1 MRLKYFITAFLLI
14 FSSISYS
21 EVIKKIDIIGLNSV
35 DRGTVLSYL
44 PYEVS
49 DNFDINNP
57 ELILKSL
64 SKTNFFK
71 SVSLEFKDGDLIIS
85 VIENPTIKFVEFLG
99 YKDDA
104 VLNDDLIQKIKK
116 NNSINVGKIFDQKN
130 LNKLVGQLKNFYEA
144 KGYYKVN
151 ISYKLL
157 IDESNRIGI
166 ELYFEEND
174 PALITKFEILGSEA
188 VDKDDLKNLF
198 EIGTPDFFILNY
210 FTEKDKFKKSSLD
223 AGVNS
228 IRSKYLDLGYLDMK
242 FDEINV
248 SLNEQKTG
256 IEIILKISEG
266 DQYFIENFTFSGDID
281 EFNENILRSSVNLKS
296 GDVFSRKEIVASASK
311 LQSLYANIGYALTLV
326 DTTFKTGNSK
336 NKFIINF
343 SVNKKKKMFVNRI
356 DISGNTTTQDDVIRR
371 ELKLLEGQE
380 FSQIDLDESIKKIK
394 RLGYFSDINVKT
406 FPVNGSDDKFNISIS
421 VTETKTGEFSIG
433 LSHSNASGA
442 AFNTGIQQNNILGT
456 GNVLNAKFT
465 SSKAVEE
472 LSLYFKNPYFNKS
485 GHSISYGVFTKSTDA
500 VNLDI
505 SDYILDENGA
515 IFGYGVPLS
524 EFSDVFAEI
533 KLSANSITCS
543 AKFASADYEQSQC
556 ANTKN
561 NDFSISSNYEWNSLN
576 DFYNPTDGMKRS
588 FKTFLSL
595 PIGDLKYYQFEA
607 KQINYTPILDNSSFN
622 TKFNFQFAQGYGGN
636 ELPFF
641 KRYFGGGSSSVRGFD
656 FNSLG
661 SKYPDLKAK
670 GGEVSF
676 LSSAA
681 LISPASNFGINNPNI
696 RLSTFIDAGSIYE
709 KASNFDISDI
719 RVSSGLAAS
728 WLTPIGPIGFYFAQP
743 LIKKS
748 SDSTENFAFELG
760 TTF

>member
-1 MRLKYFITAFLLI
+1 MKLKYLVSVFLLI
-14 FSSISYS
+14 FSSISFG
-21 EVIKKIDIIGLNSV
+21 EIIKKIDIIGLTSV

-44 PYEVS
+44 PVEVG
-49 DNFDINNP
+49 DDFDIANS
-57 ELILKSL
+57 ELVLNSL
-64 SKTNFFK
+64 YKTNFFK
-71 SVSLEFKDGDLIIS
+71 NLSLKFETGNLTIN
-85 VIENPTIKFVEFLG
+85 VTENPTIKFVEFSG
-99 YKDDA
+99 YEDDE
-104 VLNDDLIQKIKK
+104 VLSDDLIQKIKK
-116 NNSINVGKIFDQKN
+116 NNSIDIGKVFDQKN
-130 LNKLVGQLKNFYEA
+130 LNKLISQLKTLYET
-144 KGYYKVN
+144 KGYYKAN
-151 ISYKLL
+151 ISSKTLV
-157 IDESNRIGI
+157 DESNRVGV
-166 ELYFEEND
+166 ELFFEEND
-174 PALITKFEILGSEA
+174 PALITKFEILGSLA
-188 VDKDDLKNLF
+188 VDKDDLKDLF

-223 AGVNS
+223 AGINS
-228 IRSKYLDLGYLDMK
+228 VRSKYLDLGYLDMK

-248 SLNEQKTG
+248 SLNKQRTG
-256 IEIILKISEG
+256 IEIILKIFEG
-266 DQYFIENFTFSGDID
+266 DQYFIENYTFTGDID
-281 EFNENILRSSVNLKS
+281 EFNETILRSTVNLKP
-296 GDVFSRKEIVASASK
+296 GEIFSRKEIVASASK
-311 LQSLYANIGYALTLV
+311 LQNLYADNGYALTNI
-326 DTTFKTGNSK
+326 DTTLNIGNSK

-343 SVNKKKKMFVNRI
+343 SVNKKKKMFINRI
-356 DISGNTTTQDDVIRR
+356 DINGNTTTQDDVIRR
-371 ELKLLEGQE
+371 QLKVLEGQE
-380 FSQIDLDESIKKIK
+380 FSQTDLDESVKKIK
-394 RLGYFSDINVKT
+394 RLGYFSDVNVKT

-433 LSHSNASGA
+433 LSHSNATGA

-465 SSKAVEE
+465 SSKALEE
-472 LSLYFKNPYFNKS
+472 LSLYFKDPYFNKS
-485 GHSISYGVFTKSTDA
+485 AHSISYGIFNKSIDA
-500 VNLDI
+500 ANLQI
-505 SDYILDENGA
+505 SDYILEENGVN
-515 IFGYGVPLS
+515 FGYGIPLS

-533 KLSANSITCS
+533 RLADSSITCS
-543 AKFASADYEQSQC
+543 AKFASTDYEESQC

-561 NDFSISSNYEWNSLN
+561 NDFSISANYISNSLN
-576 DFYNPTDGMKRS
+576 DFYSPTDGIKRS
-588 FKTFLSL
+588 FKTSLSL

-607 KQINYTPILDNSSFN
+607 KQINYTPVLDNSSFS
-622 TKFNFQFAQGYGGN
+622 TKLNFQLAQGYGGS

-681 LISPASNFGINNPNI
+681 LISPASNFGIDNPNI

-709 KASNFDISDI
+709 KTSNFDISEI
-719 RVSSGLAAS
+719 RVSSGFAAS